1 MTGENI
7 KKLRR
12 FHGYD
17 REEMA
22 EQIGMSVE
30 AYASIE
36 NGAYDLFIHDLK
48 RIAEVLATTAAVL
61 VD

>member
-7 KKLRR
+7 KQLRR
-12 FHGYD
+12 FHGYN
-17 REEMA
+17 REELA
-22 EQIGMSVE
+22 ERIGMSVE

-36 NGAYDLFIHDLK
+36 NGAYDLFVHDLK
-48 RIAEVLATTAAVL
+48 KIAEVLATTTAVL